1 MSVVSVIASMP
12 TNAPSDAELYAHVD
26 AILSDHT
33 VSSEDVGEIIEF
45 TQEFQSIP
53 TPQDT
58 WFVLGSY
65 QSPYRYR
72 LRGLADR
79 LNRHLFTYA
88 FLMADHADATETG
101 WAETHVKFHLLARCV
116 DHIVM
121 VMEHATGGQVGE
133 LNDLTYDPYFEK
145 SHVLPRL
152 YRDDLTPRF
161 EDEFDVVEGA
171 RLLLN
176 AGFSSDAAEGKLEE
190 LVSDEQRRKLDG
202 ELSEVVAEAKR
213 QNGGA
218 DYDIG
223 SYSQVQHGKYDL
235 FEDRERLLP
244 WMTVPNFYAAVGDLP
259 VSDDPPS

>member
-1 MSVVSVIASMP
+1 MP
-12 TNAPSDAELYAHVD
+12 TDAPSNGELYAHMD
-26 AILSDHT
+26 AILSGHT
-33 VSSEDVGEIIEF
+33 VSNEDVVEIFEF
-45 TQEFQSIP
+45 TREYQSIP

-101 WAETHVKFHLLARCV
+101 WAETHVKFHLLARYV
-116 DHIVM
+116 DHIAM
-121 VMEHATGGQVGE
+121 VMEHTTGGQVGE
-133 LNDLTYDPYFEK
+133 LNDLTYDLYFEK

-152 YRDDLTPRF
+152 YRDDLTPHF
-161 EDEFDVVEGA
+161 EDESDVVEGA

-213 QNGGA
+213 QNRSA

-235 FEDRERLLP
+235 FEDRGRLLP

>member
-1 MSVVSVIASMP
+1 MP
-12 TNAPSDAELYAHVD
+12 TDAPSDGELYAHLD
-26 AILSDHT
+26 AILSGHT
-33 VSSEDVGEIIEF
+33 VSNEDVMEIIDF
-45 TQEFQSIP
+45 TREYQSIS

-88 FLMADHADATETG
+88 FLMADHADATKTG
-101 WAETHVKFHLLARCV
+101 WAETHVKFHLLARYV

-145 SHVLPRL
+145 SHVMSRL
-152 YRDDLTPRF
+152 YTDDLTPRF
-161 EDEFDVVEGA
+161 EDESDVVDMA

-176 AGFSSDAAEGKLEE
+176 AGFSSDDAEEELEI
-190 LVSDEQRRKLDG
+190 LVSDELLR
-202 ELSEVVAEAKR
+202 ELSGDVGDAVTEAERENESASF
-213 QNGGA
+213 
-218 DYDIG
+218 DIG

-235 FEDRERLLP
+235 FDGAGRLLP
-244 WMTVPNFYAAVGDLP
+244 WMTALDFYAAVDELP
-259 VSDDPPS
+259 ASDDPPS